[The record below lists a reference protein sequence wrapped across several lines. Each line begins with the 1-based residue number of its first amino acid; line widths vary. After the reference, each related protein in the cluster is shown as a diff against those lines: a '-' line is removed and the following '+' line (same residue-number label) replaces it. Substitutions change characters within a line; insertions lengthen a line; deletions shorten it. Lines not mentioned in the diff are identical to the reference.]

1 MYRPSAACDKAAL
14 SFHPRIPRY
23 GVVKHDRERLGLTG
37 SVQWAPTD
45 ATKISIDGLYSRFR
59 NTSTKQSLITKGA
72 RAGQYAIPVY
82 LIQNPRPAPRR
93 VPAWVWGVLAAVLIP
108 AALLALLAWV
118 LAALSAASLALLLGT
133 VLLAFLGWLKAMH
146 ARPRGRRT
154 TVTTTVTFD

>member
-1 MYRPSAACDKAAL
+1 MQAIGTTYAKGAVVGVSRKDALAELQRRQRAGLIHSAGEI
-14 SFHPRIPRY
+14 H
-23 GVVKHDRERLGLTG
+23 
-37 SVQWAPTD
+37 
-45 ATKISIDGLYSRFR
+45 
-59 NTSTKQSLITKGA
+59 LITKGS

>member
-1 MYRPSAACDKAAL
+1 MTNAGTTYAKGAVIGVNRKDALAELQRRQRAGLIHSAGEIC
-14 SFHPRIPRY
+14 
-23 GVVKHDRERLGLTG
+23 
-37 SVQWAPTD
+37 
-45 ATKISIDGLYSRFR
+45 
-59 NTSTKQSLITKGA
+59 LITKGA

-93 VPAWVWGVLAAVLIP
+93 VPAWVWGVLAAVLVP
-108 AALLALLAWV
+108 GALLALLAWV